1 MPSKS
6 PPCVVRASS
15 ACPPLAQIARHAAG
29 PTRPGLAAR
38 EARSTRRRMTK
49 QRTHDQACAQQVVP
63 GARRCRQRV
72 HAARAAREARGRHDS
87 VCPGGPRG
95 EQQAP
100 EDDRATRSAW
110 APSARTRRRCSATP
124 GRARLDRPR
133 WGGWARAETRQV
145 WRRPDDLGRPRGY
158 RAPGGRGAT
167 GARDLLRRAARGCMG
182 RALGPVWPSWCARG
196 GPARLP
202 AAAAARPGFR
212 ALNRFLCGTKL
223 N

>member
-1 MPSKS
+1 MHGTRDTARARKTHTAMDSAQILPRRTVWLLAGLGVAHGRHSKTAQGSQHMPSKS

-110 APSARTRRRCSATP
+110 APSARTRRRFSATP
-124 GRARLDRPR
+124 GRVRLDRPR
-133 WGGWARAETRQV
+133 WGGWARAEKRQA
-145 WRRPDDLGRPRGY
+145 WRHPDDLGRPRGY
-158 RAPGGRGAT
+158 RA
-167 GARDLLRRAARGCMG
+167 LC
-182 RALGPVWPSWCARG
+182 
-196 GPARLP
+196 
-202 AAAAARPGFR
+202 RP
-212 ALNRFLCGTKL
+212 
-223 N
+223 